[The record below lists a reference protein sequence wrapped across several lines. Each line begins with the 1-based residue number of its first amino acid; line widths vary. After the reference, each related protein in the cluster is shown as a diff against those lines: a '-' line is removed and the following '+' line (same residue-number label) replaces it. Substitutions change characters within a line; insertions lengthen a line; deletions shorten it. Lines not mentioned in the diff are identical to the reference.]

1 MVSIWSSF
9 AKTGSPGWAK
19 YDVKDKVIKELNTTD
34 SLFSGND
41 PFWAARTAYTGTV
54 IEAVQKM

>member
-9 AKTGSPGWAK
+9 SKTGSPGWSK

-34 SLFSGND
+34 SLLSGND
-41 PFWAARTAYTGTV
+41 PFWAARTAYTATV